1 MFYLLGEC
9 NVKNPSAIS
18 KEQIQKWENE
28 GLIKYLGISDDV
40 REIINACDCV
50 VLPSY
55 KEGAPRVLLEALA
68 LGKPIITT
76 NVSGCKECIAPPLK
90 SPL

>member
-1 MFYLLGEC
+1 MGEC
-9 NVKNPSAIS
+9 NVKNPSAIT
-18 KEQIQKWENE
+18 KEQLQNWENE

-40 REIINACDCV
+40 REIISICDCI

-55 KEGAPRVLLEALA
+55 KEGIPRILLEALA

-76 NVSGCKECIAPPLK
+76 NTSGCKECVALPLK